1 MGIILLPLM
10 FLVLYLIVI
19 LPQQRRVR
27 AHQALV
33 NVLEV
38 GDEVM
43 TTSGILGT
51 VTAMDDEV
59 LHLEVAPGVTLRVVR
74 GAVARRMNEPEPEPE
89 LDAAAETE
97 PDADADADTDS
108 PPETAE
114 ATDDDAAPADDTAP
128 VDTAPLDI
136 ESADAESESVE
147 TEPADVDN

>member
-74 GAVARRMNEPEPEPE
+74 GAVARRIDEPEPEPE
-89 LDAAAETE
+89 PEVDAAAGTM
-97 PDADADADTDS
+97 PNTDADTDS
-108 PPETAE
+108 APETA
-114 ATDDDAAPADDTAP
+114 
-128 VDTAPLDI
+128 
-136 ESADAESESVE
+136 
-147 TEPADVDN
+147 

>member
-89 LDAAAETE
+89 PEVDAAADSE
-97 PDADADADTDS
+97 PDTDADTDS
-108 PPETAE
+108 APEVAE
-114 ATDDDAAPADDTAP
+114 TTDDDTAPADDTAP
-128 VDTAPLDI
+128 LDT
-136 ESADAESESVE
+136 ESAEAESEAVE